1 MVANLDVVDIR
12 ADRQGQIGRQR
23 PRRGGPG
30 EEVEPL
36 VAVRGEADRDRG
48 ILHVLIVQIGFEV
61 GQHGAEPCG
70 ERQDLVTLVDQVL
83 VPQLLEHPPDR
94 LHERGVHGP
103 VGVAEIDPASRP
115 LDGLFP
121 FPGVTQDD
129 LAALVVELGD
139 PETLDGGF
147 SAHAQR
153 LLDLHFDRQAV
164 AIPAEAAV
172 HVAAAHGP
180 EAWNDVLDRAGQQ
193 MPVVWQTGGER
204 RAVVENERRPAAGL
218 VQRLLKDAPL
228 VPGPQDVEFDVDQLH
243 VIGNRLHAVHPRGT
257 PPSFLAYPSVS
268 ASGYRLD
275 PYLTRADHRRD
286 AHHSRGTFTFSP
298 LPSLLPQGERG
309 RGSSGAHDFEPIR

>member
-1 MVANLDVVDIR
+1 MVADPDVVDIR
-12 ADRQGQIGRQR
+12 ADRQGQIGQQR

-36 VAVRGEADRDRG
+36 VTIRGEADRDRWV
-48 ILHVLIVQIGFEV
+48 LHVLIVQIGFEV
-61 GQHGAEPCG
+61 GQHGAEPRG
-70 ERQDLVTLVDQVL
+70 ERQHLVALIDQVL

-94 LHERGVHGP
+94 FHERGVHGP
-103 VGVAEIDPASRP
+103 VGVAEIDPAARP

-121 FPGVTQDD
+121 LPGVAQDD

-164 AIPAEAAV
+164 AVPAEAAV

-180 EAWNDVLDRAGQQ
+180 EAGNDVLDRAGQQ
-193 MPVVWQTGGER
+193 MPVVRQAGGER
-204 RAVVENERRPAAGL
+204 RPVVENERRPVTGL
-218 VQRLLKDAPL
+218 VQRLLEDAPL
-228 VPGPQDVEFDVDQLH
+228 VPGAQDVELDVDQLH
-243 VIGNRLHAVHPRGT
+243 VVGNRLHAVRPRGT
-257 PPSFLAYPSVS
+257 PPPFLICQEIR

-298 LPSLLPQGERG
+298 LPNPLPQGERG
-309 RGSSGAHDFEPIR
+309 WGSSGAHDFEPIR